1 MPMSDPV
8 LAAIITATATICMS
22 LLQLRFSLN
31 RSLAKDAGGRVQAG
45 GAKRKGRGP
54 FAVLFVIII
63 ASAVGGFALSQWLTE
78 NERVSQNMLQR
89 ELQDR
94 VDQIT
99 RTANQLE
106 QTRAGVR
113 AEIETGVL
121 RKIGSDGVVVMA
133 TVAPCRPSLVVNPP
147 GAATPPGVTAET
159 AQSAAPACTESEA
172 SPVTLCATIPAGA
185 TITEVELYTRLAQ
198 SDAPWSTSR
207 VIAGQESGQARFAEK
222 YAEAPEAP
230 GTKQVCEGFA
240 HWSTDHARIAR
251 MVIRYG
257 I

>member
-1 MPMSDPV
+1 MSDAV

-22 LLQLRFSLN
+22 LLQLRFSLG
-31 RSLAKDAGGRVQAG
+31 KDGGARVQAANG
-45 GAKRKGRGP
+45 RRKGRGP

-78 NERVSQNMLQR
+78 NERVSQTALQH

-94 VDQIT
+94 VDQIS
-99 RTANQLE
+99 RTASQLE

-113 AEIETGVL
+113 AEVESAVL

-133 TVAPCRPSLVVNPP
+133 TVGPCRPSLVV
-147 GAATPPGVTAET
+147 AAASTPPGVTSES
-159 AQSAAPACTESEA
+159 AQPSSPVCTESEA
-172 SPVTLCATIPAGA
+172 NTVTLCATIPANA
-185 TITEVELYTRLAQ
+185 TITEVELYTRVAD

-207 VIAGQESGQARFAEK
+207 VMAGQESGQARFAEK
-222 YAEAPEAP
+222 YAEDPEAPEARR
-230 GTKQVCEGFA
+230 VCEGFA
-240 HWSTDHARIAR
+240 HWSTEHARVAR
-251 MVIRYG
+251 MVVRYG

>member
-22 LLQLRFSLN
+22 LLQLRFSLG
-31 RSLAKDAGGRVQAG
+31 KDGGARVQTAGGR
-45 GAKRKGRGP
+45 RKGRGP

-78 NERVSQNMLQR
+78 NERVSQNVLQH

-106 QTRAGVR
+106 QTRAGAR
-113 AEIETGVL
+113 AEIEAAVL

-159 AQSAAPACTESEA
+159 AQSAVPACTESEA
-172 SPVTLCATIPAGA
+172 SAVTLCATVPANA
-185 TITEVELYTRLAQ
+185 TITEVELYTRPAQ
-198 SDAPWSTSR
+198 SDTPWSTSR
-207 VIAGQESGQARFAEK
+207 VMAGQESGQARFAEK
-222 YAEAPEAP
+222 YSEGAESP
-230 GTKQVCEGFA
+230 GNKQICEGFA
-240 HWSTDHARIAR
+240 HWSTEHARVAR
-251 MVIRYG
+251 MVVRYG

>member
-1 MPMSDPV
+1 MSETV
-8 LAAIITATATICMS
+8 LAAIITATATVCMS

-31 RSLAKDAGGRVQAG
+31 KDGGARIQSSGGR
-45 GAKRKGRGP
+45 RKGRGP
-54 FAVLFVIII
+54 FAIAFVIII

-78 NERVSQNMLQR
+78 SERASQSVLQH

-106 QTRAGVR
+106 QTRAGAR
-113 AEIETGVL
+113 AEIEAGVL

-133 TVAPCRPSLVVNPP
+133 TVGPCRPSLVVGPP
-147 GAATPPGVTAET
+147 GGASPPGVTAET
-159 AQSAAPACTESEA
+159 TQPAAPSSCTESEA
-172 SPVTLCATIPAGA
+172 NSVTLCATIPASA
-185 TITEVELYTRLAQ
+185 IITEVELYTRLA
-198 SDAPWSTSR
+198 DGDTPWSTSR

-222 YAEAPEAP
+222 YSEAPEAP
-230 GTKQVCEGFA
+230 GTKQICQGFA
-240 HWSTDHARIAR
+240 HWSADHARVAR
-251 MVIRYG
+251 MVVRYG

>member
-1 MPMSDPV
+1 MSETV
-8 LAAIITATATICMS
+8 LAAIITATATVCMS

-31 RSLAKDAGGRVQAG
+31 KDGGGRVQAG
-45 GAKRKGRGP
+45 GGRRKGRGP
-54 FAVLFVIII
+54 FAILFVIIV

-78 NERVSQNMLQR
+78 NDRASQSILQH

-106 QTRAGVR
+106 QARAGLR
-113 AEIETGVL
+113 ADIEASVL

-133 TVAPCRPSLVVNPP
+133 TVGPCRPSLVVSQP

-159 AQSAAPACTESEA
+159 AQPAPTCTETEA
-172 SPVTLCATIPAGA
+172 SSVTLCATIPANA
-185 TITEVELYTRLAQ
+185 TITEVELYTRLAD
-198 SDAPWSTSR
+198 SDTPWSTSR
-207 VIAGQESGQARFAEK
+207 VNAGQESGQARFAEK
-222 YAEAPEAP
+222 YVETPEAP
-230 GTKQVCEGFA
+230 GAKQVCQGFTY
-240 HWSTDHARIAR
+240 WSTEHARIAR
-251 MVIRYG
+251 MVVRYG

>member
-1 MPMSDPV
+1 MSDPV

-22 LLQLRFSLN
+22 LLQLRFSLG
-31 RSLAKDAGGRVQAG
+31 KDGGARVQAAGGR
-45 GAKRKGRGP
+45 RKGRGP

-78 NERVSQNMLQR
+78 NERTSQSVLQH
-89 ELQDR
+89 ELQDK

-106 QTRAGVR
+106 QTRTGQR
-113 AEIETGVL
+113 AEIEAGVL

-133 TVAPCRPSLVVNPP
+133 TVAPCRPSLVVSPP

-159 AQSAAPACTESEA
+159 AQSAVPACTESEA
-172 SPVTLCATIPAGA
+172 SPVTLCATIPANA
-185 TITEVELYTRLAQ
+185 TITEVELYTRVAE
-198 SDAPWSTSR
+198 SDTPWSTSR

-222 YAEAPEAP
+222 YAEGPESP
-230 GTKQVCEGFA
+230 GNKQVCEAFA
-240 HWSTDHARIAR
+240 HWSTEHGRVAR
-251 MVIRYG
+251 MVVRYG
-257 I
+257 VL

>member
-22 LLQLRFSLN
+22 LLQLRFSLG
-31 RSLAKDAGGRVQAG
+31 KDGGARVQTAGGR
-45 GAKRKGRGP
+45 RKGRGP

-78 NERVSQNMLQR
+78 NERVSQNVLQH

-106 QTRAGVR
+106 QTRAGAR
-113 AEIETGVL
+113 AEIEAGVL

-133 TVAPCRPSLVVNPP
+133 TVGPCRPSLVVSPP

-159 AQSAAPACTESEA
+159 AQSAVPACTESEA
-172 SPVTLCATIPAGA
+172 SAVTLCATIPANA
-185 TITEVELYTRLAQ
+185 TITEVELYTRFAQ
-198 SDAPWSTSR
+198 SDTPWSTSR
-207 VIAGQESGQARFAEK
+207 VMAGQESGQARFAEK
-222 YAEAPEAP
+222 YAEGPESP
-230 GTKQVCEGFA
+230 GNKQICEAFA
-240 HWSTDHARIAR
+240 HWSTEHARVAR